1 MKAVRQILKW
11 SLITIIAFT
20 TFNGFIS
27 GKIESSIEIN
37 APIEQVYFK
46 VIDLKSWS
54 TWAVWWQRDSTMTT
68 KYNGDVP
75 GKGSKISWKSR
86 EGNGSLEILDCLYPE
101 SIYNKLSFAGMPSYY
116 GVWSFEE
123 IESGTKVT
131 WEFRDELPF
140 FIHFMQLL
148 ISPDLKEGLEGLKE
162 VCEYKNLVEKFNKIS
177 F

>member
-1 MKAVRQILKW
+1 MKAGKQILKW

-37 APIEQVYFK
+37 APIEQVYLK
-46 VIDLKSWS
+46 VIDLQSWS

-68 KYNGDVP
+68 KYSGDVA
-75 GKGSKISWKSR
+75 GKGAKMSWESG
-86 EGNGSLEILDCLYPE
+86 EGNGSLEILDCIDSEY
-101 SIYNKLSFAGMPSYY
+101 IYNELLFEGMPPSY

-123 IESGTKVT
+123 TENGTKVT
-131 WEFRDELPF
+131 WGFKDKLPF

-162 VCEYKNLVEKFNKIS
+162 VCEYKDLVE
-177 F
+177 